1 MSGKASIAILNPLNN
16 EIRAAT
22 INIKL
27 NVTLQL
33 SVEKGFILKAKASGI
48 DIDVVAKK
56 VLWDSDERLDTIRA
70 KFKLIQS
77 VLVDA
82 FNESISHGLELPIP
96 ANFKNKFRIQNL
108 KFYKNYF
115 LLEFDSEVKED

>member
-1 MSGKASIAILNPLNN
+1 MNVSLLTEAKDKAPKVEVTPGGIRMSGKASIAILNPLNN

-56 VLWDSDERLDTIRA
+56 VLWDSPERLDTIRS
-70 KFKLIQS
+70 KFKLI
-77 VLVDA
+77 
-82 FNESISHGLELPIP
+82 
-96 ANFKNKFRIQNL
+96 
-108 KFYKNYF
+108 
-115 LLEFDSEVKED
+115 